1 MGSTVSTQ
9 DLRKNK
15 IKFTNYFEKLNIFEI
30 FRGEEFLNTWD
41 YYQIVMCTKVKE
53 TKDKRKKEREL
64 GKELEKQLEKQQ
76 EKNLEKETE
85 ISKEKTTF
93 DHGNGELGFDFRE
106 EV

>member
-1 MGSTVSTQ
+1 MIF
-9 DLRKNK
+9 KN
-15 IKFTNYFEKLNIFEI
+15 

-41 YYQIVMCTKVKE
+41 YYQMVMYTKVKE
-53 TKDKRKKEREL
+53 TKEKRKKEREL

-76 EKNLEKETE
+76 ENNLEKETETE

-93 DHGNGELGFDFRE
+93 DHANGELGFDFRE